1 MLRKLHTGLR
11 AAQWMLAAKAA
22 VGGFGAALALFGIS
36 TDLFGMHPDVLTQ
49 GTVSAFGSVAAVIA
63 ALRA

>member
-1 MLRKLHTGLR
+1 MRQKLYSGLR

-22 VGGFGAALALFGIS
+22 VGGFGAALALLGIS
-36 TDLFGMHPDVLTQ
+36 TDLIGIHPDVMTQ
-49 GTVSAFGSVAAVIA
+49 GSVSSLGAALAVFV